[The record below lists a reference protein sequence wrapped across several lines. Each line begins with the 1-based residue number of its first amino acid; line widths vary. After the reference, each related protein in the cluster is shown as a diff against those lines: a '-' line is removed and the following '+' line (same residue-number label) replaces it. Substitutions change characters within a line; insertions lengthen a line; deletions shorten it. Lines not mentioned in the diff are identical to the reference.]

1 MSNGT
6 EKLEL
11 ALLEMKH
18 EWYEKLQKKLFMIE
32 NGNLKLEDYSKE
44 IMDKIFEMRME
55 IAGRTSGL
63 NEDFSIE
70 NHDPA
75 L

>member
-1 MSNGT
+1 MSKGT

-18 EWYEKLQKKLFMIE
+18 DWYEKLQKKLFLIE
-32 NGNLKLEDYSKE
+32 NGELTIEAYSKE
-44 IMDKIFEMRME
+44 VMNKIFEMRME
-55 IAGRTSGL
+55 IAGRSYSE
-63 NEDFSIE
+63 NEEIE